1 MDWLLL
7 IVLPLCLATSFL
19 CAGMEAGIFT
29 LGRWRIAQQMR
40 AGQARAA
47 RLYAYLQN
55 TENFLW
61 TILVGNTLALFF
73 AMWIIA
79 VALVRAL
86 PDRPGLFWL
95 SYIAVAF
102 GFYAF
107 CDLLPKTLFRRFPN
121 RLCLSMSAPFGVL
134 HIALFPIVSLVESIA
149 NLLLRW
155 TGGRTFKG
163 HVFSSR
169 HELRLLL
176 EDTSEAL
183 TSEERGMIARVFD
196 LHNIA
201 VRQIAIPFARV
212 PPLGANDLLGDALA
226 RFRETPANILP
237 VWNADPRNRR
247 IAGFLEAKRVIYE
260 PNLQLSEEI
269 NRHLTPAM
277 YVDEDIRV
285 HDALR
290 RMQRTGQ
297 RMAVVL
303 SRERREIG
311 LITVEEIL
319 KVIFGEVRLS

>member
-1 MDWLLL
+1 MDWLLF
-7 IVLPLCLATSFL
+7 IVLPLCLATSAL

-73 AMWIIA
+73 AMWIVA
-79 VALVRAL
+79 VALIRAL
-86 PDRPGLFWL
+86 PDRPFAFWSSFL
-95 SYIAVAF
+95 GAAF
-102 GFYAF
+102 VFYAF

-121 RLCLSMSAPFGVL
+121 RLCLAMSAPFRVL
-134 HIALFPIVSLVESIA
+134 HLALFPIVSFVESIA

-169 HELRLLL
+169 NELRLLL
-176 EDTSEAL
+176 EDTSDSL

-196 LHNIA
+196 LHTIA

-212 PPLGANDLLGDALA
+212 PILNASDRLGDALV
-226 RFRETPANILP
+226 RFRDTTTNILP
-237 VWNADPRNRR
+237 VWSSDSRQRK
-247 IAGFLEAKRVIYE
+247 IAGFLDAKRVLFE
-260 PNLQLSEEI
+260 PDLQHNDDLKRYLS
-269 NRHLTPAM
+269 PAM
-277 YVDEDIRV
+277 YIDEDTRV

-303 SRERREIG
+303 SRERREVG
-311 LITVEEIL
+311 LVTIEEIL
-319 KVIFGEVRLS
+319 KVIFGEVRLG

>member
-7 IVLPLCLATSFL
+7 IVLPFCLATSFL
-19 CAGMEAGIFT
+19 CSGMEAGIFT

-40 AGQARAA
+40 AGQVRAA

-79 VALVRAL
+79 VALVQQF
-86 PDRPGLFWL
+86 PSRPELYWPSFLG
-95 SYIAVAF
+95 AAF
-102 GFYAF
+102 VFYAF

-121 RLCLSMSAPFGVL
+121 RLCLIMSSPFGVL
-134 HIALFPIVSLVESIA
+134 HIVLFPVVSLVESIA
-149 NLLLRW
+149 NVLLRW

-169 HELRLLL
+169 NELRLLL
-176 EDTSEAL
+176 EDTSGAL

-196 LHNIA
+196 LHKIA

-212 PPLGANDLLGDALA
+212 PALNVNERISDALA
-226 RFRETPANILP
+226 RLRDTPANILP
-237 VWNADPRNRR
+237 VWNSDPRQKR
-247 IAGFLEAKRVIYE
+247 IAGFLEAKRVIFE
-260 PNLQLSEEI
+260 GEVQPDDTLEKHLS
-269 NRHLTPAM
+269 PAV
-277 YVDEDIRV
+277 YIDEDTRV

-290 RMQRTGQ
+290 RLQRTGQ
-297 RMAVVL
+297 RMAVVV
-303 SRERREIG
+303 SRERREVG
-311 LITVEEIL
+311 LITVEEML
-319 KVIFGEVRLS
+319 KVIFGEVRLG

>member
-1 MDWLLL
+1 MEWLLL
-7 IVLPLCLATSFL
+7 IVLPFCLATSFL
-19 CAGMEAGIFT
+19 CSGMEAGIFT

-40 AGQARAA
+40 AGQPRAA

-79 VALVRAL
+79 VALVQQFASKPEFYWPSFL
-86 PDRPGLFWL
+86 G
-95 SYIAVAF
+95 AAF
-102 GFYAF
+102 VFYGF

-121 RLCLSMSAPFGVL
+121 RLCLAMSSPFRVL
-134 HIALFPIVSLVESIA
+134 HIVLFPIVSLVESIA

-169 HELRLLL
+169 NELRLLL
-176 EDTSEAL
+176 EDTSGAL

-201 VRQIAIPFARV
+201 VRQVAIPFARV
-212 PPLGANDLLGDALA
+212 PTLNVNDLVGDALS
-226 RFRETPANILP
+226 RFRDTPANILP
-237 VWNADPRNRR
+237 VWNTDPRQKR
-247 IAGFLEAKRVIYE
+247 IAGFLEAKRVIFE
-260 PNLQLSEEI
+260 PDLQLGDTI
-269 NRHLTPAM
+269 LKHLSPAV
-277 YVDEDIRV
+277 YIDEDARL

-290 RMQRTGQ
+290 RLQRTGQ
-297 RMAVVL
+297 RMAVVV
-303 SRERREIG
+303 SRERREVG
-311 LITVEEIL
+311 LITVEEML
-319 KVIFGEVRLS
+319 KVIFGEVRLG

>member
-1 MDWLLL
+1 MDWLLF
-7 IVLPLCLATSFL
+7 IVLPLCLATSAL

-79 VALVRAL
+79 VALIRVA
-86 PDRPGLFWL
+86 PGKPFVFWF
-95 SYIAVAF
+95 SYLGAAF
-102 GFYAF
+102 VFYAF
-107 CDLLPKTLFRRFPN
+107 CDLLPKTLFRKFPN
-121 RLCLSMSAPFGVL
+121 RLCLVMSAPFRVL
-134 HIALFPIVSLVESIA
+134 HAALMPIVTLVENIA

-155 TGGRTFKG
+155 TGGRTYKG

-169 HELRLLL
+169 NELRLLL
-176 EDTSEAL
+176 EDTSDAL

-212 PPLGANDLLGDALA
+212 PTLNAADLLGDALG
-226 RFRETPANILP
+226 RFRDTPANILP
-237 VWNADPRNRR
+237 VWSADPRQRR

-260 PNLQLSEEI
+260 PGLPQGDTIS
-269 NRHLTPAM
+269 RHLSPAM
-277 YVDEDIRV
+277 YIDEDTRV

-303 SRERREIG
+303 SRERREVG
-311 LITVEEIL
+311 LITIEEIL
-319 KVIFGEVRLS
+319 KVIFGEVRLG

>member
-7 IVLPLCLATSFL
+7 IVLPFCLATSFL
-19 CAGMEAGIFT
+19 CSGMEAGIFT

-61 TILVGNTLALFF
+61 TILVANTLALFF

-79 VALVRAL
+79 VALIRSFAEK
-86 PDRPGLFWL
+86 PFIFWF
-95 SYIAVAF
+95 SYLAAAF
-102 GFYAF
+102 VFYAF
-107 CDLLPKTLFRRFPN
+107 CDLLPKTLFRKFPN
-121 RLCLSMSAPFGVL
+121 RLCLAMSAPFRVL
-134 HIALFPIVSLVESIA
+134 HIVLFPIVSLIESIA
-149 NLLLRW
+149 NVLLRW

-169 HELRLLL
+169 NELRLLL

-212 PPLGANDLLGDALA
+212 PTLNANNNLGEALT
-226 RFRETPANILP
+226 RFRDTPSNILP
-237 VWNADPRNRR
+237 VWNSDPRNRR

-260 PNLQLSEEI
+260 SQLQATEEI
-269 NRHLTPAM
+269 ARHLSPAL
-277 YVDEDIRV
+277 YIDEDARV

-311 LITVEEIL
+311 LVTIEEIL
-319 KVIFGEVRLS
+319 KVIFGEVRLG

>member
-7 IVLPLCLATSFL
+7 IVLPFCLATSFL
-19 CAGMEAGIFT
+19 CSGMEAGIFT

-47 RLYAYLQN
+47 LLYAYLQN

-79 VALVRAL
+79 VALVQQF
-86 PDRPGLFWL
+86 PSRPELYWP
-95 SYIAVAF
+95 AF
-102 GFYAF
+102 LGAAFVFYAF

-121 RLCLSMSAPFGVL
+121 RLCLVMSSPFRVL
-134 HIALFPIVSLVESIA
+134 HIALFPVVSMVESIA
-149 NLLLRW
+149 NVLLRW

-169 HELRLLL
+169 NELRLLL
-176 EDTSEAL
+176 EDTSDAL

-196 LHNIA
+196 LHKIA

-212 PPLGANDLLGDALA
+212 PALSVNERVSDALG
-226 RFRETPANILP
+226 RFRETPATILP
-237 VWNADPRNRR
+237 VWNADARQKR
-247 IAGFLEAKRVIYE
+247 IAGFLEAKRVIFE
-260 PNLQLSEEI
+260 AEVQPDDTLEKHLSPPVYI
-269 NRHLTPAM
+269 
-277 YVDEDIRV
+277 DEDTRV

-290 RMQRTGQ
+290 RLQRTGQ
-297 RMAVVL
+297 RMAVVV
-303 SRERREIG
+303 SRERREVG
-311 LITVEEIL
+311 LITVEEML
-319 KVIFGEVRLS
+319 KVIFGEVRLG

>member
-1 MDWLLL
+1 METLLF

-61 TILVGNTLALFF
+61 TILVGNTIALFF

-79 VALVRAL
+79 VALIQAF
-86 PDRPGLFWL
+86 PGRNVLFWVTFL
-95 SYIAVAF
+95 GAAF
-102 GFYAF
+102 VFYAF
-107 CDLLPKTLFRRFPN
+107 CDLLPKTLFRKFPN
-121 RLCLSMSAPFGVL
+121 RLCLIMSDPFRVL
-134 HIALFPIVSLVESIA
+134 HIILFPVVSLVEGIA

-155 TGGRTFKG
+155 TGGSTFKG

-169 HELRLLL
+169 NELRLLM

-183 TSEERGMIARVFD
+183 TTEERSMIARVFD
-196 LHNIA
+196 LHNIS
-201 VRQIAIPFARV
+201 VRQIAIPFARF
-212 PPLGANDLLGDALA
+212 PALATNDMLGDALA
-226 RFRETPANILP
+226 RFRETHANILP
-237 VWNADPRNRR
+237 VWNVDVRNRR
-247 IAGFLEAKRVIYE
+247 IAGFLEIKRVIYQ
-260 PNLQLSEEI
+260 PALQLSETLT
-269 NRHLTPAM
+269 RHLSPVL
-277 YVDEDIRV
+277 YLDEDARV

-303 SRERREIG
+303 SREQREIG
-311 LITVEEIL
+311 LITLEEIL
-319 KVIFGEVRLS
+319 KVIFGEVRL

>member
-1 MDWLLL
+1 MESLLI
-7 IVLPLCLATSFL
+7 IVLPLCLATCFL
-19 CAGMEAGIFT
+19 CAGMEAGIFM

-47 RLYAYLQN
+47 RLYTYLQN

-61 TILVGNTLALFF
+61 TILVGNTVALFF
-73 AMWIIA
+73 AMWIVA
-79 VALVRAL
+79 VALIRAL
-86 PDRPGLFWL
+86 PDRPLLFWL
-95 SYIAVAF
+95 SYIGAAF
-102 GFYAF
+102 AFYAF
-107 CDLLPKTLFRRFPN
+107 CDLLPKTLFRKFPN
-121 RLCLSMSAPFGVL
+121 RLCLAMSAPFRVL
-134 HIALFPIVSLVESIA
+134 HLALFPIVSLVEGIA

-176 EDTSEAL
+176 EDTSDAL

-212 PPLGANDLLGDALA
+212 QTLGANDLLGDALA

-237 VWNADPRNRR
+237 VWNTDSRNRR
-247 IAGFLEAKRVIYE
+247 IAGFLEAKRLIFR
-260 PNLQLSEEI
+260 PNLQLSEDLS
-269 NRHLTPAM
+269 RHLTPAM
-277 YVDEDIRV
+277 YIDEDTRV

-311 LITVEEIL
+311 LVSIEEIL
-319 KVIFGEVRLS
+319 KVIFGEVRLG

>member
-7 IVLPLCLATSFL
+7 IVLPFCLATSFL
-19 CAGMEAGIFT
+19 CSGMEAGIFT

-79 VALVRAL
+79 VALVQQF
-86 PDRPGLFWL
+86 PSRPELYWP
-95 SYIAVAF
+95 AF
-102 GFYAF
+102 LGAAFVFYAF

-121 RLCLSMSAPFGVL
+121 RLCLVMSSPFRVL
-134 HIALFPIVSLVESIA
+134 HIALFPVVSMVESIA
-149 NLLLRW
+149 NVLLRW

-169 HELRLLL
+169 NELRLLL
-176 EDTSEAL
+176 EDTSDAL

-196 LHNIA
+196 LHKIA

-212 PPLGANDLLGDALA
+212 PALSVNERVSDALG
-226 RFRETPANILP
+226 RFRETPATILP
-237 VWNADPRNRR
+237 VWNADARQKR
-247 IAGFLEAKRVIYE
+247 IAGFLEAKRVIFE
-260 PNLQLSEEI
+260 AEVQPDDTLEKHLSPPVYI
-269 NRHLTPAM
+269 
-277 YVDEDIRV
+277 DEDTRV

-290 RMQRTGQ
+290 RLQRTGQ
-297 RMAVVL
+297 RMAVVV
-303 SRERREIG
+303 SRERREVG
-311 LITVEEIL
+311 LITVEEML
-319 KVIFGEVRLS
+319 KVIFGEVRLG